1 MKRTIVRLLSV
12 LIAAIMAVS
21 CSAGIFAVTSQD
33 ENYIYVLVDQPT
45 SGNCYVMVSRQGGEY
60 FAVSNEPMT
69 GFDGLTPMPCSVA
82 GEYVVSEVADNILW
96 EFNASGD
103 GFTVKSAA
111 NDEYL
116 AKLNYSLAT
125 SPSAQQIWEHVIH
138 TNPDTSIGDEP
149 VLHNITAGGYIL
161 YRTHEGTSYFDCFNN
176 YQQCNIRLYERREA
190 GEDYIPVTGI
200 EFTEP
205 FLNLSLGSSYR
216 LEHILYPANATIQ
229 EVFYESSDT
238 DIARVNSDGTLIT
251 GTEGTCTVTIYD
263 GMRIHSA
270 ECTVIVTSDS
280 HQTPSFLGYRIYGGT
295 KGIVSFDADNV
306 ADFIPE
312 ADMND
317 LTFLSAMC
325 LVGDIIYGF
334 EAGSGDH
341 NLVTID
347 AETFER
353 TPTNVYSGYYV
364 RDMTYDAET
373 GLIYCLMATN
383 STIYSVYYGLYVIDP
398 ETLWFQRIGEPDRYL
413 SVLECT
419 DDGRM
424 YGIDMYGYLCTVNK
438 ETAECEIITRTAVTY
453 LNQEQS
459 LCFDKY
465 NGRMYWMQSDDES
478 GAFYEVNLASG
489 SLSYLGYPG
498 GDAIG
503 YQCIVGLIARPI
515 DEQPAYQ
522 LGDVNMDGSVN
533 INDAVLVMRYSMG
546 VADLSAEQIAL
557 ADINGDAS
565 VNTGDAVV
573 IMRIAMGI

>member
-1 MKRTIVRLLSV
+1 
-12 LIAAIMAVS
+12 
-21 CSAGIFAVTSQD
+21 
-33 ENYIYVLVDQPT
+33 
-45 SGNCYVMVSRQGGEY
+45 
-60 FAVSNEPMT
+60 
-69 GFDGLTPMPCSVA
+69 
-82 GEYVVSEVADNILW
+82 
-96 EFNASGD
+96 
-103 GFTVKSAA
+103 
-111 NDEYL
+111 
-116 AKLNYSLAT
+116 
-125 SPSAQQIWEHVIH
+125 
-138 TNPDTSIGDEP
+138 
-149 VLHNITAGGYIL
+149 
-161 YRTHEGTSYFDCFNN
+161 
-176 YQQCNIRLYERREA
+176 
-190 GEDYIPVTGI
+190 
-200 EFTEP
+200 
-205 FLNLSLGSSYR
+205 
-216 LEHILYPANATIQ
+216 
-229 EVFYESSDT
+229 
-238 DIARVNSDGTLIT
+238 
-251 GTEGTCTVTIYD
+251 
-263 GMRIHSA
+263 
-270 ECTVIVTSDS
+270 
-280 HQTPSFLGYRIYGGT
+280 
-295 KGIVSFDADNV
+295 
-306 ADFIPE
+306 
-312 ADMND
+312 MND

-325 LVGDIIYGF
+325 LVGDTIYGF